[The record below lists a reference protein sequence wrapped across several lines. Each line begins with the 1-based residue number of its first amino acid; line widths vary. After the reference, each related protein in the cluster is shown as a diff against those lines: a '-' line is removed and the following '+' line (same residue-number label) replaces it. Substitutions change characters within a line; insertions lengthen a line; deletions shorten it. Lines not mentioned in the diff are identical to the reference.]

1 MNEVYFPA
9 LFPGF
14 PLPEELVEALG
25 RLAVVHAELDRE
37 TRTIRLDAQAG
48 SIWQKS
54 SCRRSAGTLKR
65 NMACGN

>member
-14 PLPEELVEALG
+14 PLPEELAEALG
-25 RLAVVHAELDRE
+25 RLAVVHAETGKRAPSVW
-37 TRTIRLDAQAG
+37 TRRRS

>member
-14 PLPEELVEALG
+14 PLPEELAEALG

-37 TRTIRLDAQAG
+37 TRTIRLDAQAE
-48 SIWQKS
+48 
-54 SCRRSAGTLKR
+54 
-65 NMACGN
+65 